1 MNTSK
6 KDSECQTIPLFAV
19 YVIWC
24 RCTNQFYVGV
34 TRREVEQRIREHKH
48 GKRQFLDCEIQ
59 KNGWEGN
66 WDWWIVE
73 DGVPSDQIS
82 EREQHWV
89 KFFGCVYPDG
99 YNRTI
104 GGIKYFE
111 FSNEALEKI
120 SKANRG
126 KPSPNKGIPH
136 TDEEKANLSAKMK
149 GENNPMYGKHHTPES
164 KEKNRQSHLGKH
176 HTPETI
182 ASISAAVKGENHPM
196 YGKHHTPE
204 SKEKNRQSH
213 LGKPS
218 SRKGKHHKA
227 ESIEKIRQSR
237 LGTHHT
243 KESNEKNRQA
253 HLGKPLTEEHK
264 AKLRG
269 RKRSDET
276 KALMREKALARAAA
290 KRAAKA
296 VAEENLAVANT
307 TPTNLSDLLDAVILQ
322 QSLRSKISVA

>member
-253 HLGKPLTEEHK
+253 HLGKKGYWAGKKRPNMSGENHPLYGKPAWNKGIPCSEEQK
-264 AKLRG
+264 AIL
-269 RKRSDET
+269 
-276 KALMREKALARAAA
+276 REKARKEPSKPSL
-290 KRAAKA
+290 KK
-296 VAEENLAVANT
+296 
-307 TPTNLSDLLDAVILQ
+307 ILPLPI
-322 QSLRSKISVA
+322 LRRQTYRIYLTQ